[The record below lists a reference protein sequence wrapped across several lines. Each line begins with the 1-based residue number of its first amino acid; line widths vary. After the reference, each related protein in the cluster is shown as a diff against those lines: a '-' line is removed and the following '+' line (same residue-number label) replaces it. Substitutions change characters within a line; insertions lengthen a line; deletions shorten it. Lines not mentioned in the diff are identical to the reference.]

1 MLCIL
6 YSRYQML
13 RETVLYLKIQLNLKR
28 ENQIFELD
36 VVLVAGNY

>member
-1 MLCIL
+1 
-6 YSRYQML
+6 ML